1 MATKKQW
8 KEYLKL
14 LRKYKKETISDE
26 IEAVENV
33 LDEAGSDDPET
44 ELGGPGSN
52 PPPPP
57 PPPPR
62 P

>member
-14 LRKYKKETISDE
+14 LRKYKKETINDE
-26 IEAVENV
+26 IEAVENI
-33 LDEAGSDDPET
+33 LDEAEGDDPET

-57 PPPPR
+57 PPR